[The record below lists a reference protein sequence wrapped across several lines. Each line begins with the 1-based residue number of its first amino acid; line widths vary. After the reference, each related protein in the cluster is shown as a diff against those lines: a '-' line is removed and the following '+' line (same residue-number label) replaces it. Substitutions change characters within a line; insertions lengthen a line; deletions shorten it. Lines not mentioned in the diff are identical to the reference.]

1 MSPAAGRVVI
11 RPPLHTDRDAFID
24 AMRRSRE
31 LHGRWIAM
39 PETPAE
45 FASYV
50 QRNDD
55 PAVERFL
62 ACRRED
68 GAIVGF
74 LNLSEIIRGKL
85 QQAFLGYGGVAGFT
99 GRGYMTEAMDLVLER
114 AFGPLALHRVEANI
128 QPGNPTSIALARRV
142 GFEKEGFSP
151 EYLMIDGAWRDHERW
166 AIRERVWRAALA
178 ARR

>member
-1 MSPAAGRVVI
+1 MSRVLV
-11 RPPLHTDRDAFID
+11 RPPLHTDRDAFVD
-24 AMRRSRE
+24 AMRRSRP
-31 LHGRWIAM
+31 LHHPWIAM

-50 QRNDD
+50 QRNET
-55 PAVERFL
+55 PSVERFL

-85 QQAFLGYGGVAGFT
+85 QQAFLGYGAVAGFE
-99 GRGYMTEAMDLVLER
+99 GQGYMTEAMDLVLEQ
-114 AFGPLALHRVEANI
+114 AFGPLGLHRVEANV
-128 QPGNPTSIALARRV
+128 QPGNAASIALARRA

-151 EYLMIDGAWRDHERW
+151 EYLMVDGAWRDHERW
-166 AIRERVWRAALA
+166 AIRESVWRARDRA
-178 ARR
+178 A

>member
-1 MSPAAGRVVI
+1 MRVLI
-11 RPPLHTDRDAFID
+11 RPPMYTDQDAFIE
-24 AMRRSRE
+24 AMERSRE

-39 PETPAE
+39 PATPAE
-45 FASYV
+45 FAGYV
-50 QRNDD
+50 QRNED

-62 ACRRED
+62 ACRHED

-85 QQAFLGYGGVAGFT
+85 QQAFLGYGAVAGFA
-99 GRGYMTEAMDLVLER
+99 GQGYMTEAMDLVLEH
-114 AFGPLALHRVEANI
+114 AFGPLGLHRVEANV
-128 QPGNPTSIALARRV
+128 QPGNAASIALVRRV

-151 EYLMIDGAWRDHERW
+151 EYLMVDGAWRDHERW
-166 AIRERVWRAALA
+166 AIRESVWRAALA